1 MEYQKIINI
10 DTSNQPPKFK
20 AKHWV
25 EISDESRGTYDN
37 NSQIKI
43 KATMLKSSLGDYSDA
58 YLFVKGCITVNST
71 SAADADA
78 NNINEKV
85 ISKNC
90 APFTNYISEIN
101 NTQVDHAKDIDIV
114 KPIYNLIEYSDNHS
128 KTSGSLWQYCKDKM
142 SCR

>member
-25 EISDESRGTYDN
+25 EISDESRGTYNN

-43 KATMLKSSLGDYSDA
+43 KTTMLKSSLGDYSDA
-58 YLFVKGCITVNST
+58 YLFVKGYITVNST

-90 APFTNYISEIN
+90 APFTNYISESTVIIIQKHLAAYGN
-101 NTQVDHAKDIDIV
+101 IV
-114 KPIYNLIEYSDNHS
+114 KI
-128 KTSGSLWQYCKDKM
+128 K
-142 SCR
+142 